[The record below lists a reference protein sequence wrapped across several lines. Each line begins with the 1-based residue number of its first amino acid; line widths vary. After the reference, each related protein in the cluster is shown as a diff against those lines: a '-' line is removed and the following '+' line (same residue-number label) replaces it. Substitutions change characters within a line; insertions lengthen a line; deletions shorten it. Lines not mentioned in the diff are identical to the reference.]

1 MQPYPNTPH
10 NAEDYASSRAM
21 FERITTQMSDP
32 RTSGNTAEEF
42 EEFLDARGDDLKR
55 QLLQDRLDALAAVET
70 RLPEV
75 IGSDDVPRG
84 RAEPG
89 RHRSLGTLFGQVE
102 VNRIAYR
109 SPGIA
114 NLYPADAA
122 LALPEQMYSYPLCKQ
137 AVRQLA
143 GGSVRAAQDGL
154 EATCGQVPGTRQLME
169 IMERSA
175 EEGALLLG

>member
-21 FERITTQMSDP
+21 FERITTHMSDP

-75 IGSDDVPRG
+75 IGSDDVPRC
-84 RAEPG
+84 P
-89 RHRSLGTLFGQVE
+89 FPVE
-102 VNRIAYR
+102 VPR
-109 SPGIA
+109 SNVADQRGADLVEQRRCSSSRCICPEIVSVAGI
-114 NLYPADAA
+114 PIQSVPKWRGVVSVTVGAA
-122 LALPEQMYSYPLCKQ
+122 ERGFA
-137 AVRQLA
+137 R
-143 GGSVRAAQDGL
+143 
-154 EATCGQVPGTRQLME
+154 CGR
-169 IMERSA
+169 
-175 EEGALLLG
+175 